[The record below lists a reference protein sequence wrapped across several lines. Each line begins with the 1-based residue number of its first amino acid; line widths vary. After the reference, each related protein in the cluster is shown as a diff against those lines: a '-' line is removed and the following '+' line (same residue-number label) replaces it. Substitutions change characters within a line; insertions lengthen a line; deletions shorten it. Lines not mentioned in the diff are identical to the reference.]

1 MTHLSSTTSL
11 LSGSIS
17 GPLCKHNCKCSK
29 INEMKVNYAFN
40 NIVLTFFK
48 TTIVA
53 FLDIS
58 SLKNKNRIWKWQIW
72 LKYFRSLFRLHSGPD
87 IDPDNRDVVDD
98 KWVIDGLSG
107 FVAKHFPNLVPEPSI
122 KETCIYTVSNEHIHF
137 NFNYSYCVISSLK
150 NKNRIWKWQIWLKY
164 FRSLFRK

>member
-17 GPLCKHNCKCSK
+17 GPLCRHICKCSK
-29 INEMKVNYAFN
+29 INEMKVNYTFN

-48 TTIVA
+48 RTIVA

-72 LKYFRSLFRLHSGPD
+72 LKYFHSLFRKYPWWYWWYFCTFLIVCKLPLLTSVAMWSYWKKYKVLIKSLFLFDNESQLFSLFRL
-87 IDPDNRDVVDD
+87 
-98 KWVIDGLSG
+98 
-107 FVAKHFPNLVPEPSI
+107 
-122 KETCIYTVSNEHIHF
+122 
-137 NFNYSYCVISSLK
+137 FNYSPI
-150 NKNRIWKWQIWLKY
+150 
-164 FRSLFRK
+164 